1 MNTLIVLGIVLIVA
15 ILFDTC
21 LNIYCRFLDKNANKQ
36 FATTI
41 SMMESAMERYNINEA
56 RLNEAIANRDTTI
69 RDWQKSYNE
78 VAKIQ
83 NYTVKYLPNVIQ
95 KEAMRKVVEG
105 ISDEHDIEVIKDY
118 LTWLKTIK
126 YDDTEEHNK

>member
-69 RDWQKSYNE
+69 REWQKSYNE
-78 VAKIQ
+78 VVKMQ
-83 NYTVKYLPNVIQ
+83 NYTVRYLPNVIQ
-95 KEAMRKVVEG
+95 KEAMRKVVES

-118 LTWLKTIK
+118 LKWLKTIK
-126 YDDTEEHNK
+126 YNDTEEHNK

>member
-36 FATTI
+36 LATTI
-41 SMMESAMERYNINEA
+41 NIMESAVERYNINEA
-56 RLNEAIANRDTTI
+56 RLNEAIANRDRTI
-69 RDWQKSYNE
+69 REWQKSYNE
-78 VAKIQ
+78 VSEMQ
-83 NYTVKYLPNVIQ
+83 NYTVRYLPNVIQ

-118 LTWLKTIK
+118 LKWLKEIK
-126 YDDTEEHNK
+126 YNDTEEHNE